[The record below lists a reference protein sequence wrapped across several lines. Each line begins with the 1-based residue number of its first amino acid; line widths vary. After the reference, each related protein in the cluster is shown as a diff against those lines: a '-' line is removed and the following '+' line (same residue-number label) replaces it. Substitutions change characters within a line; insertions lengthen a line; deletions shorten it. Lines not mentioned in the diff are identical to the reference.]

1 MGAAW
6 RPEATRPAPI
16 RASKALSGYP
26 PAAMSTQPQSKLRE
40 VFPRI
45 TEALADG
52 ALPIVLFDLDSTLF
66 ETGSRNLRILR
77 EFAEA
82 QSGAHPALTELV
94 AGLTID
100 DMGWNVHESFARRG
114 VDDEALL
121 QSLRDFW
128 FERFFTDD
136 YVKTDLPAPGSVDYV
151 NHCHQAGAMIY
162 YLSGRHVG
170 GMETGTVQALTDHGF
185 PFWRGRCAI
194 HLKPSFD
201 MADRSFKDE
210 AVADIRSYKGRVV
223 ASFENEPGNANLFLE
238 AFPGA
243 LHFLL
248 DTVTSPEPETPS
260 PELVVVPDF
269 HVE

>member
-1 MGAAW
+1 M
-6 RPEATRPAPI
+6 
-16 RASKALSGYP
+16 SQP
-26 PAAMSTQPQSKLRE
+26 PRTKLRE

-45 TEALADG
+45 AETLADG
-52 ALPIVLFDLDSTLF
+52 ALPILLFDLDSTLF

-82 QSGAHPALTELV
+82 EATRHAQLPALVDRL
-94 AGLTID
+94 GID
-100 DMGWNVHESFARRG
+100 DMGWNVGECLTRLGETDAN
-114 VDDEALL
+114 LL
-121 QSLRDFW
+121 QALREFW
-128 FERFFTDD
+128 FARFFTDD
-136 YVKTDLPAPGSVDYV
+136 YVKTDMPAPGSVDYV

-170 GMETGTVQALTDHGF
+170 GMETGTVQALTHHGF

-201 MADRSFKDE
+201 MADRAFKDE

-223 ASFENEPGNANLFLE
+223 ASFENEPGNANMFLE

-248 DTVTSPEPETPS
+248 DTVTSPEPEPPS
-260 PELVVVPDF
+260 PELIVIPDF
-269 HVE
+269 VVGAQ

>member
-1 MGAAW
+1 M
-6 RPEATRPAPI
+6 PH
-16 RASKALSGYP
+16 S
-26 PAAMSTQPQSKLRE
+26 PQEKLRE

-45 TEALADG
+45 AESLADG

-77 EFAEA
+77 EFADA
-82 QSGAHPALTELV
+82 QRGAHAELPELV
-94 AGLTID
+94 AALTVD
-100 DMGWNVHESFARRG
+100 DMGWNVHECLSRRG
-114 VDDEALL
+114 VEDAALL
-121 QSLRDFW
+121 QALRGFW
-128 FERFFTDD
+128 FERFFTDE
-136 YVKTDLPAPGSVDYV
+136 YVKTDLPAPGSVEFV

-201 MADRSFKDE
+201 MADRAFKDE

-260 PELVVVPDF
+260 PELIVVRDF
-269 HVE
+269 RVE